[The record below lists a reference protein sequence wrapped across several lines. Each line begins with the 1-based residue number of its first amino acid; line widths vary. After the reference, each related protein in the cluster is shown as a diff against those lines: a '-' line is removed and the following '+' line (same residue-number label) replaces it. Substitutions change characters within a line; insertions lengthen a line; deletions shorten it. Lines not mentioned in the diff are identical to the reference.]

1 MLFFEKKKKQR
12 KRKKTKQKNQS
23 LWVVLRDQGWGVLFK
38 KKRKASSRKKKTS
51 FKFKCLM
58 FFLWL
63 MVFTILFLVGF
74 FLYAKSSLPDLSKA
88 IYVERSRGVKILAQ
102 DGREIT
108 SYGALFS
115 KPVKIDELPS
125 YVHQAFVDT
134 EDRRFYKH
142 KGFDYF
148 GFIRAM
154 GVNLVHLSYKQGA
167 STITQQVAKNLFLT
181 REKSIKR
188 KLQEFILAKKL
199 ERDFSK
205 KQILEIYLNRVFF
218 GYGAYGLN
226 AASKRYFNKE
236 AKDLNLK
243 EVAIL
248 AGSLKAPSRYNYFAD
263 NKRSLDRASVV
274 LGLMKRAGTLNQ
286 KQYED
291 ALKLEVSNSE
301 DGKILGGRYFGDFVM
316 SELAD
321 IEGDEEKDRDIYVK
335 TTLDYDL
342 QQRAEFI
349 LRKNLRENQKNNVT
363 EGGVVI
369 LDKSG
374 AIKAMA
380 GGFDYTKSQFNRA
393 TQARRQAGSSFK
405 LFVYLAGFERGM
417 TPSELILDE
426 PIKIGNWEPQ
436 NYDKKFL
443 GVVSVKEAFAK
454 SLNAATVDM
463 ATYSSLDE
471 IINIAYRLGIST
483 EIKKNP
489 SIILGAV
496 DVKVIDMA
504 VAYGVIFNDGFKL
517 NSYVIDKIYDT
528 NEEVLYW
535 HEDNDDEIVLN
546 EEVVKKAKEIL
557 REVVVSGTGKGARWV
572 KNAHGK
578 TGTSQNYR
586 DAWFVGFNDKYV
598 SAVWVGND
606 NNEGMNKISGGNLP
620 TKIWAEILQ

>member
-1 MLFFEKKKKQR
+1 MLQD
-12 KRKKTKQKNQS
+12 
-23 LWVVLRDQGWGVLFK
+23 VL
-38 KKRKASSRKKKTS
+38 
-51 FKFKCLM
+51 
-58 FFLWL
+58 
-63 MVFTILFLVGF
+63 
-74 FLYAKSSLPDLSKA
+74 
-88 IYVERSRGVKILAQ
+88 
-102 DGREIT
+102 
-108 SYGALFS
+108 
-115 KPVKIDELPS
+115 
-125 YVHQAFVDT
+125 
-134 EDRRFYKH
+134 
-142 KGFDYF
+142 YF
-148 GFIRAM
+148 
-154 GVNLVHLSYKQGA
+154 
-167 STITQQVAKNLFLT
+167 
-181 REKSIKR
+181 
-188 KLQEFILAKKL
+188 
-199 ERDFSK
+199 
-205 KQILEIYLNRVFF
+205 
-218 GYGAYGLN
+218 
-226 AASKRYFNKE
+226 
-236 AKDLNLK
+236 
-243 EVAIL
+243 
-248 AGSLKAPSRYNYFAD
+248 
-263 NKRSLDRASVV
+263 
-274 LGLMKRAGTLNQ
+274 
-286 KQYED
+286 
-291 ALKLEVSNSE
+291 
-301 DGKILGGRYFGDFVM
+301 
-316 SELAD
+316 
-321 IEGDEEKDRDIYVK
+321 
-335 TTLDYDL
+335 
-342 QQRAEFI
+342 
-349 LRKNLRENQKNNVT
+349 LRENQKNNVT

-504 VAYGVIFNDGFKL
+504 VAYGVIFNEGFKL

>member
-1 MLFFEKKKKQR
+1 MFFKKKKTQR
-12 KRKKTKQKNQS
+12 RRKAKKKNQS
-23 LWVVLRDQGWGVLFK
+23 LWEKISTKGFGAIFK
-38 KKRKASSRKKKTS
+38 KKKKKSAGKKKAS
-51 FKFKCLM
+51 FKLKFLM
-58 FFLWL
+58 FLLWC
-63 MVFTILFLVGF
+63 FIFFSIAIVGF
-74 FLYAKSSLPDLSKA
+74 FLYAKSTLPDFSKA
-88 IYVERSRGVKILAQ
+88 IYVERSRGVKILAD

-125 YVHQAFVDT
+125 FVHQAFVDT

-142 KGFDYF
+142 GGFDYI

-154 GVNLVHLSYKQGA
+154 GVNIVSLSYKQGA

-188 KLQEFILAKKL
+188 KVQEFILAKKL

-205 KQILEIYLNRVFF
+205 KQILEIYLNRMFF

-226 AASKRYFNKE
+226 AASKRYFNKN

-248 AGSLKAPSRYNYFAD
+248 AGSLKAPSRYNYFA
-263 NKRSLDRASVV
+263 NKELSLKRANVV
-274 LGLMKRAGTLNQ
+274 LSLMKRAGSLNK
-286 KQYED
+286 KQYEE
-291 ALKLEVSNSE
+291 ALKLGVNDSE
-301 DGKILGGRYFGDFVM
+301 TGKILGGRYFGDYVM
-316 SELAD
+316 GELSY
-321 IEGDEEKDRDIYVK
+321 IEDDGSKDRDIYVK

-342 QQRAEFI
+342 QQRAEYI
-349 LRKNLRENQKNNVT
+349 LRKNIRENQKNNVT

-380 GGFDYTKSQFNRA
+380 GGFDYGKSQFNRA
-393 TQARRQAGSSFK
+393 TQAKRQAGSAFK
-405 LFVYLAGFERGM
+405 LFVYLAAFERGM
-417 TPSELILDE
+417 KPSELILDE
-426 PIKIGNWEPQ
+426 PIKIGDWEPK
-436 NYDKKFL
+436 NYDRNFL
-443 GVVSVKEAFAK
+443 GVVSIKEAFAK
-454 SLNAATVDM
+454 SLNAATVDL

-483 EIKKNP
+483 TIKKNP
-489 SIILGAV
+489 AIILGAE

-504 VAYGVIFNDGFKL
+504 SAYGAIFNDGFKL
-517 NSYVIDKIYDT
+517 NPYVIDRVYDT
-528 NEEVLYW
+528 NEDVLYV
-535 HEDNDDEIVLN
+535 HYDSDDEIVLSSK
-546 EEVVKKAKEIL
+546 VVKSAKEIL
-557 REVVVSGTGKGARWV
+557 REVVVSGTGRGAKVV

-598 SAVWVGND
+598 CAVWVGND
-606 NNEGMNKISGGNLP
+606 DNKSMNKISGGNLP
-620 TKIWAEILQ
+620 TKIWAEILR